1 MRIWPHSFLAG
12 KFCLKNKCVK
22 ISIIIPATANLT
34 CAITN
39 GWEESNAILVA
50 VEAEAHRNAKTIPA
64 IIHLYSCLMVKI
76 WF

>member
-1 MRIWPHSFLAG
+1 M
-12 KFCLKNKCVK
+12 
-22 ISIIIPATANLT
+22 IIPATANLT